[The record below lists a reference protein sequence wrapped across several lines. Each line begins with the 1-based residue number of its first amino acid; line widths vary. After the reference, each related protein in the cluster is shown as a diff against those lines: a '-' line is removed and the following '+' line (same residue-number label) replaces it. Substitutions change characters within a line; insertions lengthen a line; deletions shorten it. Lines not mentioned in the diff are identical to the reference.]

1 MSFRDAF
8 ASYTRSLAR
17 RTCDGAHT
25 YLPGP
30 VAVTLPDPNAKY
42 SHCCIER
49 LAPTL
54 AAGNDIAVPSSNA
67 ICLSFHLSPSPP
79 PLPPFSLVR
88 VGRKRRRW
96 RLITTQSPLPVR
108 PTPTRSEKGSNRL
121 LPPRGIH
128 YRCTGIAKPTIF
140 ILDSAEKKA
149 SLSPPSTLFS
159 ASFLQITGGPTDRS
173 TTGIRGIHREN
184 GADSTLRTDRRTHRS
199 YLRIKR
205 PGQRAI
211 SRTRHWPECGSSG
224 YPRPD
229 TLTILLATRRSSF
242 RSPVKSRPDVHLSRR
257 SNAKKYRLDRT
268 IDRS

>member
-1 MSFRDAF
+1 M
-8 ASYTRSLAR
+8 
-17 RTCDGAHT
+17 
-25 YLPGP
+25 
-30 VAVTLPDPNAKY
+30 
-42 SHCCIER
+42 
-49 LAPTL
+49 
-54 AAGNDIAVPSSNA
+54 
-67 ICLSFHLSPSPP
+67 
-79 PLPPFSLVR
+79 
-88 VGRKRRRW
+88 
-96 RLITTQSPLPVR
+96 R

-224 YPRPD
+224 YPRGHAYHPSCD
-229 TLTILLATRRSSF
+229 SSIEFPISRKIPSRRSS
-242 RSPVKSRPDVHLSRR
+242 L
-257 SNAKKYRLDRT
+257 SNAKKYQLDRPIVTAT
-268 IDRS
+268 IIGSRGRERRREIRDTVGHDDRWSYIILRDTGLHL

>member
-1 MSFRDAF
+1 M
-8 ASYTRSLAR
+8 
-17 RTCDGAHT
+17 
-25 YLPGP
+25 
-30 VAVTLPDPNAKY
+30 
-42 SHCCIER
+42 
-49 LAPTL
+49 
-54 AAGNDIAVPSSNA
+54 
-67 ICLSFHLSPSPP
+67 
-79 PLPPFSLVR
+79 
-88 VGRKRRRW
+88 
-96 RLITTQSPLPVR
+96 R

-205 PGQRAI
+205 PASNLSNTTLAGMRIIGISTSGHAYHPSCDSSIEFPI
-211 SRTRHWPECGSSG
+211 SRKIPS
-224 YPRPD
+224 
-229 TLTILLATRRSSF
+229 RRSS
-242 RSPVKSRPDVHLSRR
+242 L
-257 SNAKKYRLDRT
+257 SNAKKYQLDRT
-268 IDRS
+268 IVTATIIGSRGRERRREIRDTVGHDDRWSYIILRDTGLHL